1 MFRDLLDAEI
11 AALTAQIESTRGH
24 AGHTQDG
31 ELGAG
36 LRGQFAEAH
45 QLVAG
50 LIARYPDLA
59 PSDRPGTD
67 QRPGSAAAVRRRR
80 RDHSQVQRGHARG
93 QPDLRRR

>member
-1 MFRDLLDAEI
+1 MDAEI

-36 LRGQFAEAH
+36 LRGQLAEAH

-50 LIARYPDLA
+50 LIARYPDLRGTER
-59 PSDRPGTD
+59 PS
-67 QRPGSAAAVRRRR
+67 
-80 RDHSQVQRGHARG
+80 RD
-93 QPDLRRR
+93 